1 MKNGADGVASTPLTS
16 KKKKKIKGMHTCP
29 FFMS

>member
-16 KKKKKIKGMHTCP
+16 KKKKKLKACTHAL
-29 FFMS
+29 SL

>member
-16 KKKKKIKGMHTCP
+16 KKKKIKGMHTCP
-29 FFMS
+29 FFIS